1 MDILKI
7 TRPDRKWYE
16 VILWWEIRRILYN
29 LLMCLLGFA
38 SFFIGY
44 VNIPLVYLVIGFGMN
59 VVYTLG
65 WVIEL
70 ILKPYMSEQLKI
82 SFPKKAFIVYVIIS
96 TCFIFGIA
104 TYLLFR
110 YP

>member
-1 MDILKI
+1 MVRGDIVVG
-7 TRPDRKWYE
+7 D
-16 VILWWEIRRILYN
+16 
-29 LLMCLLGFA
+29 
-38 SFFIGY
+38 
-44 VNIPLVYLVIGFGMN
+44 LVYLVIGFGMN